1 MTKNSIAEYEAI
13 LENDELPWP
22 PEDVIQTFYVHMRK
36 QRESKSQQWMSS
48 WDEKLKDLE
57 TLNANQAKQLMG
69 QLLNS
74 PLFLTQDHKDH
85 LVVLVGNVDKH
96 LSKLSVD
103 WLVEKFKELSRDRR
117 LEFLNIIKQMLN

>member
-13 LENDELPWP
+13 LENEELPWP

-85 LVVLVGNVDKH
+85 LVVLGTRTK
-96 LSKLSVD
+96 
-103 WLVEKFKELSRDRR
+103 
-117 LEFLNIIKQMLN
+117 